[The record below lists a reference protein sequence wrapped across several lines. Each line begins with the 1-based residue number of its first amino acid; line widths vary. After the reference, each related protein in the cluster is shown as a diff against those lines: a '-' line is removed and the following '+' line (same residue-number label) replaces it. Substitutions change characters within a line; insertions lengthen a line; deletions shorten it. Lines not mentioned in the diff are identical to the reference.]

1 MPALPAAVAVMIYR
15 LISAWLV
22 LLVGW
27 VLFLVIS
34 ARRARRAAAQA
45 APAAVNLTT
54 STSTGLDRW
63 HRGSHPLDFS
73 RFRVRADAGDRGTGA
88 PLPGRTWLA

>member
-1 MPALPAAVAVMIYR
+1 LPAAVAVTVMICR
-15 LISAWLV
+15 LISMWLV

-45 APAAVNLTT
+45 APAELT
-54 STSTGLDRW
+54 
-63 HRGSHPLDFS
+63 
-73 RFRVRADAGDRGTGA
+73 
-88 PLPGRTWLA
+88 